1 MENKVILMLGTF
13 DSKGREFAYL
23 HGELLRRGAAVLTM
37 NTGVLG
43 ATDLFP
49 IDIPAEQVAQR
60 GGVPLETLRRN
71 GDRGE
76 AMAVMC
82 AGARALCK
90 ELQEAGRIQGVIGMG
105 GGGGTSIATTA
116 MQALPVGFPKVCV
129 TTLASGDTSAYVGS
143 KDILL
148 FPSIVDISGIN
159 RFSRLILSRA
169 AGAICGMTQ
178 VDPIPRQSDL
188 PIVMLS
194 MFGNTTACVE
204 ECARLLQGEGYD
216 SLVFHATGS
225 GGRAMEELIREGV
238 AVAALDITTTEW
250 ADELCGGALSAGP
263 HRLEAPGE
271 AGIPHVIVPGCLDM
285 VNFGAMDTVP
295 QRYREAGRKLYQW
308 NPLVTLMRTNEEESA
323 ELGRILAEKAN
334 ASPAPVAF
342 LLPEGGLS
350 ILDAPGQRFWDPQAD
365 RALFEAIRRHAKADI
380 PIVKADENINDP
392 AFARRAVGLL
402 MEIIPHS

>member
-1 MENKVILMLGTF
+1 MENKVILILGTF

-23 HGELLRRGAAVLTM
+23 HGELLRRGAALLTM

-169 AGAICGMTQ
+169 AGAVCGMTQ

-263 HRLEAPGE
+263 HRLEAPGQ

-392 AFARRAVGLL
+392 AFARRAVSLL

>member
-169 AGAICGMTQ
+169 AGAVCGMTQ

-263 HRLEAPGE
+263 HRLEAPGQ

-285 VNFGAMDTVP
+285 VNFGALDTVP